1 MDKELIGLLVCCILA
16 AAALVYVFVKAR
28 QYEKKRQEESLQE
41 ESPSEEEKDFGKE
54 GFRITDHIYMI
65 GDEKHVVYESK
76 SGAYFIF
83 RNRKRD
89 NRPYRVY
96 VSVNEIL

>member
-1 MDKELIGLLVCCILA
+1 MDRELIGLSICSLLA
-16 AAALVYVFVKAR
+16 LAALVFILIKAR
-28 QYEKKRQEESLQE
+28 KYEKTRQEDCLQE
-41 ESPSEEEKDFGKE
+41 ESPAEEEKDFGE
-54 GFRITDHIYMI
+54 QGFRITDHIYMI
-65 GDEKHVVYESK
+65 GDEKYVVYESK
-76 SGAYFIF
+76 GGAYFIF